1 MAAGALVLLV
11 VGAAAAQNPAPG
23 GSADAPAPVLRLSL
37 RAALD
42 AAVDRNPEVQLYRER
57 IEAARRQAQT
67 QLGALLPN
75 LGANVRQSRQ
85 TQFLGTIGLAPVRT
99 DPFSIFDARASATQN
114 LFSLSLIQK
123 WRSSRLSLHV
133 AEHEADVRKFDT
145 MASVALLYMEG
156 LKANALAQAHEA
168 NREVMA
174 ELLHLV
180 RQRRRAGLATG
191 LDVARLEAQI
201 ANERQRASAARYDV
215 RHSHL
220 SLANLL
226 VLPFDT
232 PLALT
237 DEFRTDDPLVPSASE
252 SVEQALSNRPE
263 VNAQFRRVQA
273 MELLYASIAGERI
286 PSLVAQG
293 DYGRVGHRWNE
304 TLETYTVALLLQ
316 VPIFDGGQRE
326 GRIAETR
333 SQLRQ
338 EALRMQSV
346 VNQVKLEVHDAL
358 AAMASAQEQ
367 AETARAGLTLATR
380 ELDLARERYAIIT
393 AASYFELTNGL
404 TSLARARENL
414 VQALFQ
420 ANAARVNLARST
432 GTLNL
437 LQSGH

>member
-1 MAAGALVLLV
+1 MAAGTLIVLV
-11 VGAAAAQNPAPG
+11 VGAAAAQDPAPG
-23 GSADAPAPVLRLSL
+23 GSGESPVPVLRLSL
-37 RAALD
+37 RAALA
-42 AAVDRNPEVQLYRER
+42 AAVDRNPDVQLYRER

-75 LGANVRQSRQ
+75 LGATVRQSRQ

-99 DPFSIFDARASATQN
+99 DPFDIVDARATASQN

-123 WRSSRLSLHV
+123 WRSSRASLRV
-133 AEHEADVRKFDT
+133 AEHEADIRKFDT
-145 MASVALLYMEG
+145 MASVALLYLEG
-156 LKANALAQAHEA
+156 LKAAALERAHET
-168 NREVMA
+168 NRQVMA

-201 ANERQRASAARYDV
+201 ANERQHASAARYEV

-232 PLALT
+232 QLALT
-237 DEFRTDDPLVPSASE
+237 DGLRTEGPPVPTASE
-252 SVEQALSNRPE
+252 SVEQALRNRPE
-263 VNAQFRRVQA
+263 VHAQFRRVQA
-273 MELLYASIAGERI
+273 VELVFASITGERV

-293 DYGRVGHRWNE
+293 DYGRIGHRWNE

-326 GRIAETR
+326 GRIAESR

-346 VNQVKLEVHDAL
+346 VNHVKMEVHDAL
-358 AAMASAQEQ
+358 AAVVSADEQ
-367 AETARAGLTLATR
+367 AEAAQARLTMATR
-380 ELDLARERYAIIT
+380 ELDLARERYAVVT

-420 ANAARVNLARST
+420 ANAARVHLARST
-432 GTLNL
+432 GTLDL
-437 LQSGH
+437 LQSEY